1 MPLNIIEYAGKKY
14 YQVKPHERIRRYA
27 LHSLHPTAS
36 FSPIKYEH
44 TIGKTP
50 SVFTN
55 GRYFFNPL
63 IESPKRDNKPQKF
76 DINNLYNSK
85 EKK

>member
-1 MPLNIIEYAGKKY
+1 MESLLNIIEYAGKKY

-36 FSPIKYEH
+36 FSPIKY
-44 TIGKTP
+44 
-50 SVFTN
+50 VFTN

-63 IESPKRDNKPQKF
+63 IESPKHDNKPQKF